1 MRTDGPF
8 SAHVFQTSKTYKS
21 STPGAVGEKRH
32 DLSLDGNAVLV
43 DLVVEGLT
51 EHDEVLWA

>member
-8 SAHVFQTSKTYKS
+8 SVHFFQTSQTYKS
-21 STPGAVGEKRH
+21 STPRGVGEKRH

-51 EHDEVLWA
+51 EHDEVLSA